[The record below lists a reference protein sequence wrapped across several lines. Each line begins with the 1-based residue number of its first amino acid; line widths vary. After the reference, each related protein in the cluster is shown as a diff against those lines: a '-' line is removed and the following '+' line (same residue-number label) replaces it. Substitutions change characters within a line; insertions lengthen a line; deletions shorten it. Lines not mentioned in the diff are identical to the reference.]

1 MRDSV
6 TPIRIGVIG
15 IGFGQRAH
23 VPAFSAAAGCEVV
36 ALCAST
42 VQRATKIAERLG
54 IPKAYGDWRAL
65 VDDPTIDAITVA
77 TPPDLQP
84 DIVLAAL
91 AQGKAVFCEKPLATS
106 QAEAIQMAEVAKQ
119 AGLPNMLDF
128 ELPEIEAWRRAKTI
142 LGEDRVGPLRQIA
155 IEWHVETYANR
166 MGLSSWK
173 TDTRTGGG
181 TLNAFVSHVFHYVEW
196 FAGPVQEL
204 SARLFRAP
212 GDMRTGDTVT
222 VLCLKLASGTPV
234 SASVSS
240 NSSLGN
246 GHRVTFYGDEGTMVL
261 DNASTDYARGFQL
274 HHGTR
279 HSNRLEEID
288 LNEDAGIPGAD
299 GRVPLVARMAERFAN
314 WIRNGVPARPNFVDG
329 LRVQSLLD
337 AARRSDESGCWVRGP
352 F

>member
-1 MRDSV
+1 V

-23 VPAFSAAAGCEVV
+23 VPAFSVAAGCEVV

-42 VQRATKIAERLG
+42 VQRATKVAERLG

-65 VDDPTIDAITVA
+65 VDDPAIDAITIA

-84 DIVLAAL
+84 DIALAAL

-106 QAEAIQMAEVAKQ
+106 KAEAIQMAELAKK
-119 AGLPNMLDF
+119 AGLANMLDF

-142 LGEDRVGPLRQIA
+142 LDEDRVGPLRLIS
-155 IEWHVETYANR
+155 IEWHIETYANR

-173 TDTRTGGG
+173 TDTGTGGG

-196 FAGPVQEL
+196 FAGPVHEL

-212 GDMRTGDTVT
+212 GDVRTGDTVA
-222 VLCLKLASGTPV
+222 VLCLELASGTPV

-240 NSSLGN
+240 NSSLGS

-261 DNASTDYARGFQL
+261 DNACTDYARGFHL
-274 HHGTR
+274 HYGTR
-279 HSNRLEEID
+279 LSNRLEDID
-288 LNEDAGIPGAD
+288 LSEDAGIPGAD
-299 GRVPLVARMAERFAN
+299 GRVPLVARIAGRFAN
-314 WIRNGVPARPNFVDG
+314 WIRNGVPARPNFEDG

-337 AARRSDESGCWVRGP
+337 AARRSDQSGCWVRGP

>member
-1 MRDSV
+1 MSASA
-6 TPIRIGVIG
+6 TPVRVGVIG

-23 VPAFSAAAGCEVV
+23 VPAFSVTAGCEVV
-36 ALCAST
+36 ALCAGT
-42 VQRATKIAERLG
+42 GQRATKVAERLG
-54 IPKAYGDWRAL
+54 ISKAYGDWRAL
-65 VDDPTIDAITVA
+65 VDDPTIDAITIA
-77 TPPDLQP
+77 TPPALQP
-84 DIVLAAL
+84 DIALAAL

-106 QAEAIQMAEVAKQ
+106 QAKAAEIAELAQ
-119 AGLPNMLDF
+119 RTGLANMLDF

-142 LGEDRVGPLRQIA
+142 LDEGRVGPLRQIT

-173 TDTRTGGG
+173 TNTETGGG

-212 GDMRTGDTVT
+212 GDMRTGDTVA
-222 VLCLKLASGTPV
+222 VLCLKLASGAPV

-240 NSSLGN
+240 NASLGN

-261 DNASTDYARGFQL
+261 DNPTTDYARGFHL
-274 HHGTR
+274 LYGTR

-288 LNEDAGIPGAD
+288 LDEDTGIPGED
-299 GRVPLVARMAERFAN
+299 GRVPLVARMAERFVN
-314 WIRNGVPARPNFVDG
+314 WVRNGVPARPNFADG
-329 LRVQSLLD
+329 LRVQSLID
-337 AARRSDESGCWVRGP
+337 AARRSDESGCWVREP